1 MVFRPQPETRLIA
14 SILRSLPLAQPP
26 LRQVRSP
33 TLFWSRW
40 TKRHQT
46 RTFRLELG
54 QSRKSP
60 RDLCSYRLF
69 VVSLLAMNQRRGI
82 SYDRGIV
89 SQPWKLRLHPSI
101 FYQPRAQHTI
111 SNMGMTNMSNTS
123 NPTSA
128 GCQIDIINHIQAIQQ
143 NWFIHPATSEPILPP
158 SLLAGVP
165 INCLP
170 VPIIQAIHELS
181 TLTIAQRDRAHNL
194 LNTYFQARIREGSY
208 SGKSQKIFAILEIS
222 DVKKACESLRRMSRG
237 REMQGPVPVRIK
249 EDETLAR
256 KRKYS
261 IRHEMN
267 AVTEDEEDEGAQR
280 LAKRLKEE
288 LCVISEDDNTTSN
301 NEPSTPIHINFDDIP
316 TPPDSQATITAT
328 LPSTTTTPQ
337 TQRRSRPPPIVIS
350 EIPTPTAT
358 SPGIV
363 PPFSSFTPLFNSLAR
378 EFGGD
383 PDTPCPVRQNT
394 YQPTQP
400 DLLNSYDSGNG
411 NGNGND
417 NANGTVFESYMR
429 DTYPVPRIDPRVQAA
444 QRATHEFNVRRMEVI
459 EAQRVFEEARR
470 RFGEAKRRMESVRG
484 GGMWR

>member
-1 MVFRPQPETRLIA
+1 
-14 SILRSLPLAQPP
+14 
-26 LRQVRSP
+26 
-33 TLFWSRW
+33 
-40 TKRHQT
+40 
-46 RTFRLELG
+46 
-54 QSRKSP
+54 
-60 RDLCSYRLF
+60 
-69 VVSLLAMNQRRGI
+69 MNQRRGT
-82 SYDRGIV
+82 SYDRDIV
-89 SQPWKLRLHPSI
+89 ALYELRLHPSI
-101 FYQPRAQHTI
+101 FHQPRAEHSI
-111 SNMGMTNMSNTS
+111 SNMGMTNMSHTS

-143 NWFIHPATSEPILPP
+143 NWFIHPATSEEPILPP

-170 VPIIQAIHELS
+170 APIIQAIHELS
-181 TLTIAQRDRAHNL
+181 TLTIGQRDRAHNL

-208 SGKSQKIFAILEIS
+208 SGKTQKIFAILEIS

-237 REMQGPVPVRIK
+237 REMQGPVPIK
-249 EDETLAR
+249 EDETS

-261 IRHEMN
+261 IRQEMN
-267 AVTEDEEDEGAQR
+267 VVAEDEEDEDAQR

-288 LCVISEDDNTTSN
+288 LCVISEDDHSKN
-301 NEPSTPIHINFDDIP
+301 NEPSTPICINFDDIP

-328 LPSTTTTPQ
+328 LSSTTTTPQ
-337 TQRRSRPPPIVIS
+337 TQRRSRPPPIVIA

-363 PPFSSFTPLFNSLAR
+363 PPFSSFTPLFSSLAQ

-383 PDTPCPVRQNT
+383 PDTPCPIRQNT
-394 YQPTQP
+394 YQSQLRQSQP
-400 DLLNSYDSGNG
+400 DVLNVADNSY
-411 NGNGND
+411 GND
-417 NANGTVFESYMR
+417 KITGNDEANGTLFESYMH
-429 DTYPVPRIDPRVQAA
+429 DTYPAPRIDPRVQAA

-459 EAQRVFEEARR
+459 EAQRVFAEARR

>member
-1 MVFRPQPETRLIA
+1 
-14 SILRSLPLAQPP
+14 
-26 LRQVRSP
+26 
-33 TLFWSRW
+33 
-40 TKRHQT
+40 
-46 RTFRLELG
+46 
-54 QSRKSP
+54 
-60 RDLCSYRLF
+60 
-69 VVSLLAMNQRRGI
+69 MN
-82 SYDRGIV
+82 
-89 SQPWKLRLHPSI
+89 
-101 FYQPRAQHTI
+101 
-111 SNMGMTNMSNTS
+111 
-123 NPTSA
+123 A

-143 NWFIHPATSEPILPP
+143 NWFIHPSTSEEPILPA

-170 VPIIQAIHELS
+170 APIIQAIHELS
-181 TLTIAQRDRAHNL
+181 TLTIGQRDRAHNL

-237 REMQGPVPVRIK
+237 REMQGPVPIK
-249 EDETLAR
+249 EDETR

-261 IRHEMN
+261 IRQEMN
-267 AVTEDEEDEGAQR
+267 TVTEDEEDEDAQR
-280 LAKRLKEE
+280 LAKRLKDE
-288 LCVISEDDNTTSN
+288 LCVISEDN
-301 NEPSTPIHINFDDIP
+301 NEPSTPIRINFDDIP

-337 TQRRSRPPPIVIS
+337 TQRRSRPPPIVIA

-394 YQPTQP
+394 YEPPQS
-400 DLLNSYDSGNG
+400 DLLNIADNSYGNEKLTS
-411 NGNGND
+411 ND
-417 NANGTVFESYMR
+417 NANGTLFETYMR
-429 DTYPVPRIDPRVQAA
+429 DTYPAPRIDPRVQAA

>member
-1 MVFRPQPETRLIA
+1 
-14 SILRSLPLAQPP
+14 
-26 LRQVRSP
+26 
-33 TLFWSRW
+33 
-40 TKRHQT
+40 
-46 RTFRLELG
+46 
-54 QSRKSP
+54 
-60 RDLCSYRLF
+60 
-69 VVSLLAMNQRRGI
+69 
-82 SYDRGIV
+82 
-89 SQPWKLRLHPSI
+89 
-101 FYQPRAQHTI
+101 
-111 SNMGMTNMSNTS
+111 MSHTS

-143 NWFIHPATSEPILPP
+143 NWFIHPATSEEPILLP

-170 VPIIQAIHELS
+170 APIIQAIHELS
-181 TLTIAQRDRAHNL
+181 TLTIGQRDRAHNL

-208 SGKSQKIFAILEIS
+208 SGKTQKIFAILEIS

-237 REMQGPVPVRIK
+237 REMQGPVPIK
-249 EDETLAR
+249 EDETR

-267 AVTEDEEDEGAQR
+267 VVTEDEEDEDAQR

-301 NEPSTPIHINFDDIP
+301 NNNEPSTPICINFDDIP

-328 LPSTTTTPQ
+328 LPSITTTPQ
-337 TQRRSRPPPIVIS
+337 TQRRSRPPPIVIA

-400 DLLNSYDSGNG
+400 DLVNSYDSGNG
-411 NGNGND
+411 TVND
-417 NANGTVFESYMR
+417 NANGTLFESYMR
-429 DTYPVPRIDPRVQAA
+429 DTYPAPRIDPRVQAA

-484 GGMWR
+484 GAVWR